1 MKKKEIEI
9 VFITDAHLVYENKFL
24 GIDTFKAFE
33 SVIDEVESKY
43 KNADFYIFGGD
54 LIEDQKKESF
64 DFFWSKL
71 TTNSMIEKSLFTRG
85 NHDIEKSF
93 FDKLFTN
100 QNTNLN
106 CESWQLININTYSE
120 GNIYGE
126 VSDKQINLIN
136 EISKRYKN
144 KNLMIYMHHNLF
156 KTDSPWLDKY
166 ITRNHENLSIEISS
180 LSNIKLV
187 ISGHIHQEAC
197 NTLSGTTFISC
208 PSTSFHFVPG
218 KEKYTLDK
226 KNPGYT
232 VFSLFSDGTFDCEH
246 IRTQGFYGEPKKN
259 AD

>member
-9 VFITDAHLVYENKFL
+9 VFITDAHLVYQNKFL

-85 NHDIEKSF
+85 NHDIDKSF

-166 ITRNHENLSIEISS
+166 ITRNHENLSVEISRRIS
-180 LSNIKLV
+180 SFATKSPTFFFHSKIVPSV
-187 ISGHIHQEAC
+187 IDSPNFGII
-197 NTLSGTTFISC
+197 T
-208 PSTSFHFVPG
+208 STDIVSPFLIFHSF
-218 KEKYTLDK
+218 LD
-226 KNPGYT
+226 G
-232 VFSLFSDGTFDCEH
+232 L
-246 IRTQGFYGEPKKN
+246 
-259 AD
+259 